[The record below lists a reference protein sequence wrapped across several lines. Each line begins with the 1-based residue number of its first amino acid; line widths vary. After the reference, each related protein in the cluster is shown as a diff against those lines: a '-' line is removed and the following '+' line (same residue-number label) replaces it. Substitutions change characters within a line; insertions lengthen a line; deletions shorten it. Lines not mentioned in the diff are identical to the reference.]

1 LAKEPPLIELM
12 SGRTQPESL
21 TRWQADVLIAL
32 SVMAS
37 AAMVGHT
44 IAGENQ
50 PP

>member
-1 LAKEPPLIELM
+1 M

-21 TRWQADVLIAL
+21 TRWQAVMSPIAL

-37 AAMVGHT
+37 AAMVKGT
-44 IAGENQ
+44 IIAGEKSK